1 MEIGKSL
8 RFYLSERDMTV
19 VQLARRSGV
28 PAKTIYHWLNGQ
40 KPSHLGHLFKICEVL
55 QISLETLFGKEI
67 SEKKTVTTISVSDLT
82 TDLNAGHFE
91 VILRPLKREKSL

>member
-1 MEIGKSL
+1 MDIGKSL

-40 KPSHLGHLFKICEVL
+40 KPSHVAHLFKICEVL
-55 QISLETLFGKEI
+55 QISVETLFGKELPDNRA
-67 SEKKTVTTISVSDLT
+67 VTKISVADLT
-82 TDLNAGHFE
+82 TELNAGHFE
-91 VILRPLKREKSL
+91 VILRPLKKEKTL